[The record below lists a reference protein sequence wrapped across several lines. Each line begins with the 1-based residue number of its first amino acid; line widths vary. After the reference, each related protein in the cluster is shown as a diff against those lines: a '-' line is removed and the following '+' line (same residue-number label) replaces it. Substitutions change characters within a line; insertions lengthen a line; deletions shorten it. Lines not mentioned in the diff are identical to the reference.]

1 MTQQGIPNAMD
12 ELASLRLQGVRIL
25 AGLGWL
31 VVLVT
36 VVSAPIAGTGYL
48 PPMMALALALFPTL
62 AAVRSTTDAAT
73 RIALGAT
80 FPLFCAVMV
89 YQWNAS
95 AYVIDLHM
103 TFFAAIAVLSVL
115 ADWRPVMAAAV
126 VTAVHHVALN
136 WFAPVLVFGGSGVFG
151 GAGDFGRVALHG
163 FIVVVESGVLMM
175 IAMRLELLL
184 VARAGAL
191 AAAAQIER
199 IAAHDRAERAAEQDL
214 VVTAIADGLRRLAS
228 GNLGGRITAGFPPAF
243 EPLRIDFNQ
252 TLVDLDAMVGRV
264 ARASSQ
270 IRTGTSEIRTA
281 SEDLAHRTEAQAS
294 TVEHAMSTITS
305 LVGVARDTMTRAEAA
320 NSAIQQSG
328 ERVRIGHEVVA
339 SAILTMEKIQ
349 QSSGEI
355 GQIVS
360 LIDGIA
366 FQTNLLALNAGVEA
380 ARAGDSGRGFAV
392 VANEVRALAQRS
404 ADAARDIK
412 SLITASTALVG
423 EGVELVGQTG
433 VVLRDVVG
441 DVGAFAE
448 TMGEITGAVS
458 DTARNLAQM
467 RETFGALDATTQR
480 NAAMVE
486 QSHAALHSLAAET
499 GILVDAVKRFS
510 NSDGEGRARR
520 AA

>member
-1 MTQQGIPNAMD
+1 MD
-12 ELASLRLQGVRIL
+12 ELAALRLQGVRIL

-48 PPMMALALALFPTL
+48 PPAMALALALFPTL
-62 AAVRSTTDAAT
+62 AAVRSATDAAT

-95 AYVIDLHM
+95 PWIIDLHM
-103 TFFAAIAVLSVL
+103 TFFAGIAVLSVL

-126 VTAVHHVALN
+126 VSAVHHLALN
-136 WFAPVLVFGGSGVFG
+136 WFAPTLVFGAAGVFGGSGVFG
-151 GAGDFGRVALHG
+151 GAGDFGRVVLHG
-163 FIVVVESGVLMM
+163 FVIVIESGVLMM
-175 IAMRLELLL
+175 IAMRLEMLL

-191 AAAAQIER
+191 AAAAQIEQ
-199 IAAHDRAERAAEQDL
+199 IAARDRADRAAEHNL

-228 GNLGGRITAGFPPAF
+228 GNLGGQITAGFPPAF

-264 ARASSQ
+264 ARASNQ

-281 SEDLAHRTEAQAS
+281 SEDLAQRTEAQAT

-305 LVGVARDTMTRAEAA
+305 LVGVARDTMKRAEAA
-320 NSAIQQSG
+320 NTAIQQSG

-339 SAILTMEKIQ
+339 SAVLTMEKIQ

-423 EGVELVGQTG
+423 EGVDLVGQTG

-458 DTARNLAQM
+458 ETARNLAQM
-467 RETFGALDATTQR
+467 RETFGALDASTQR

-499 GILVDAVKRFS
+499 GVLVDAVKRFS
-510 NSDGEGRARR
+510 NSDGEGRSRR